1 MRVTATAAGRDGDA
15 VDLVTR
21 TLHAVAAATPVADDA
36 RPVGGEVVLRVRAD
50 RQRRWGRRATVQV
63 VAAAAAAVVLVAAA
77 VWSRGGDDVE
87 TSPTD
92 PSVPTAPRPDIR
104 MEAGWL
110 PGGFGAAPSVVQRT
124 PGIDVVVEAVLWG
137 EGDET
142 VVAAAVDLGGADADP
157 NIVARRTETVR
168 GVLEGAFRPPDA
180 THMATSTSSGRG
192 GVALTR
198 AGVSTD
204 AAAVADRIA
213 GGVSPAEAAPDGQA
227 PTPLPLDWLA
237 EIGPAVSVGYQTE
250 DQSAAVAITVVSGRL
265 PEAPLVQV
273 FLPGATPV
281 DVRGRSG
288 WSVVPPGSDD
298 TWVTW
303 QEAPGLVVR
312 VAGGLPH
319 DQLLTV
325 AEGLV
330 AVDETAAAAAPP
342 DVIAEGTV
350 EGMAYRIERTPGEGT
365 DRGWCATAV
374 IEGDEA
380 GRVCQ
385 QLVDGQP
392 LDENAWFPVASF
404 DGGILYLGSV
414 PAGVATVSVDGSP
427 VETVDAAPGDMDGFP
442 VALVPV
448 PDATGSVTFRLRG
461 AGGEDL
467 GTVGIDHGDRTG

>member
-1 MRVTATAAGRDGDA
+1 MRATATAAGRDGDA

-21 TLHAVAAATPVADDA
+21 TLHAVAAATPVADDDSL
-36 RPVGGEVVLRVRAD
+36 PVGGEVVLAAQAD
-50 RQRRWGRRATVQV
+50 RRARWGRRGTVRL
-63 VAAAAAAVVLVAAA
+63 VAAVAAAVVLVVAA

-110 PGGFGAAPSVVQRT
+110 PDGFGAAPSAVQRT
-124 PGIDVVVEAVLWG
+124 PGIDVAVEAVMWG
-137 EGDET
+137 EGDEA
-142 VVAAAVDLGGADADP
+142 VVAAAVDLGDERADP
-157 NIVARRTETVR
+157 NVVARRAETVR

-180 THMATSTSSGRG
+180 AHMATSTSGGRG

-204 AAAVADRIA
+204 AAAIADRIA
-213 GGVSPAEAAPDGQA
+213 GGVAPAEAAPDGRA
-227 PTPLPLDWLA
+227 PTPLPLGWLA

-250 DQSAAVAITVVSGRL
+250 DQSAAVAITVVGGRV

-281 DVRGRSG
+281 DVRGRPG

-303 QEAPGLVVR
+303 QEAPGLVVT

-330 AVDETAAAAAPP
+330 AVDDTAAAAAPP

-350 EGMAYRIERTPGEGT
+350 EGMAYRIERAPGEGT

-374 IEGDEA
+374 VDGDEA
-380 GRVCQ
+380 GQVCE
-385 QLVDGQP
+385 QLVEGRPTDMSG
-392 LDENAWFPVASF
+392 LVPVASF
-404 DGGILYLGSV
+404 DGGAVYLVSV
-414 PAGVATVSVDGSP
+414 PDGVATVSVDGS
-427 VETVDAAPGDMDGFP
+427 VFETVDAAPGDNRFP
-442 VALVPV
+442 VVLVPV
-448 PDATGSVTFRLRG
+448 PDETGAVTLRLRG
-461 AGGEDL
+461 TGGENL
-467 GTVGIDHGDRTG
+467 GTVGIDRGDRAG